1 MLYCDQMLRA
11 VSQFVQTKA
20 LPGQPGLPV
29 HIRWAEPLE
38 YVRVTSPQGEW
49 ILSAADIDAV
59 NMAGGLRRGR
69 GREEDAW
76 FTEPLR
82 VVGTALRT
90 VCPKSAHIEFRPD
103 SLVLRFIS
111 FGDASEP
118 IELTYDQDGIAALR
132 RAAIGCRVAPGIA
145 VFALTAGLRPLD

>member
-90 VCPKSAHIEFRPD
+90 VCPKSAHIEFRSD

-118 IELTYDQDGIAALR
+118 IELTYDQNGIAALR
-132 RAAIGCRVAPGIA
+132 RATIGHSRGARDRR
-145 VFALTAGLRPLD
+145 LRP